1 MVKFHASTRLPTK
14 SQVVSEFET
23 AWHDPLIMRRDRRR
37 NISVLAEPVPLSPQT
52 ADTIFKRLKPQV
64 EAIPLP
70 DGYQLEWGG
79 EYESSNDARQA
90 LFASLPMGILVMFLI
105 TLFLFNS
112 VRQPVVIWLTV
123 PLSVIGISAGLL
135 AIDAPFGFMALLG
148 MLSLS
153 GMIIKNGIVLVEQI
167 KLESDNAESAYQALV
182 DASVSRVRPV
192 SMAAITT
199 MLGMIPLFFDAFFSS
214 MAVTITFGLGF
225 ATVLTLIV
233 LPVLYA
239 VFYRIRPVTGV

>member
-1 MVKFHASTRLPTK
+1 M
-14 SQVVSEFET
+14 
-23 AWHDPLIMRRDRRR
+23 
-37 NISVLAEPVPLSPQT
+37 
-52 ADTIFKRLKPQV
+52 
-64 EAIPLP
+64 
-70 DGYQLEWGG
+70 
-79 EYESSNDARQA
+79 
-90 LFASLPMGILVMFLI
+90 
-105 TLFLFNS
+105 
-112 VRQPVVIWLTV
+112 